1 MNTKIWWTFS
11 SFKFEGWN
19 QDNIS
24 SITGIRTADLP
35 WRQQA
40 KHQNED
46 LVIVFHSLTEGKV
59 RGCQRSWRQEN
70 RQLQV
75 QDYHSYSRMLTS
87 LDHMLSQQHFLSTLK
102 TFWLF
107 EELIFKR
114 EINDCLICRDPWC
127 QRFRQSAKT
136 IFNDPSGTKTRK
148 KDIVA
153 SHK

>member
-1 MNTKIWWTFS
+1 MTSRTRMYFQLAQFNSEYENLMNV
-11 SFKFEGWN
+11 FKFEGWN

-24 SITGIRTADLP
+24 SITGIRTADLS

-87 LDHMLSQQHFLSTLK
+87 LDHMLSQQHFLFTDYIKNFLTFWRAHLQKRNQRLFNLQRRMVSTL
-102 TFWLF
+102 
-107 EELIFKR
+107 
-114 EINDCLICRDPWC
+114 
-127 QRFRQSAKT
+127 
-136 IFNDPSGTKTRK
+136 
-148 KDIVA
+148 
-153 SHK
+153 

>member
-1 MNTKIWWTFS
+1 MFWSDLPKMTSRTRMYFQLAQFNSEYENLMNV
-11 SFKFEGWN
+11 FKFEGWN

-59 RGCQRSWRQEN
+59 RGCKRSRRQEN

-87 LDHMLSQQHFLSTLK
+87 LDHMLSQQHFLFTDYIKNFLTFLKSSSSKEKST
-102 TFWLF
+102 
-107 EELIFKR
+107 
-114 EINDCLICRDPWC
+114 
-127 QRFRQSAKT
+127 
-136 IFNDPSGTKTRK
+136 
-148 KDIVA
+148 IV
-153 SHK
+153 